1 MARDQVLV
9 AHAAREA
16 ARAAAVDDD
25 ADARAPRGR
34 AAPARWP
41 PTASPSTVSGRD
53 GVGSRVRVVV
63 RYRVPLRLPLIGE
76 AVRDVELRSEAT
88 MRVER

>member
-1 MARDQVLV
+1 VARDQVLV

-25 ADARAPRGR
+25 VDAVRR
-34 AAPARWP
+34 AAERAGPLAADRLEVE
-41 PTASPSTVSGRD
+41 VSGRE
-53 GVGSRVRVVV
+53 GAGGRVRVVV
-63 RYRVPLRLPLIGE
+63 RYTVPLRLPLVPGRGLE
-76 AVRDVELRSEAT
+76 ADLTADAT